1 MARLARTAATR
12 RALTPRSFTA
22 AGSGATPG
30 QGDAELATHAK
41 AIARCFSPPTAE
53 GIAAALKAETDDVEW
68 AAKTLKTLLKQS
80 PTSVKITIEAVKRAA
95 TMTMREALVM
105 EYRMVQRCMRPQPQS
120 DFYEGVRAVLVD
132 KDNAQVWNPPTF
144 EAVSDEAVESFFVP
158 LESSHARRELD
169 W

>member
-1 MARLARTAATR
+1 M
-12 RALTPRSFTA
+12 
-22 AGSGATPG
+22 
-30 QGDAELATHAK
+30 
-41 AIARCFSPPTAE
+41 
-53 GIAAALKAETDDVEW
+53 EW

-105 EYRMVQRCMRPQPQS
+105 EYRMVQRCMRTQPQS
-120 DFYEGVRAVLVD
+120 DFYDEGVRAVLVD